1 MRINNKLMLSF
12 FLIAIIPAMAMFA
25 IIYYK
30 LYHDYEKKEMQAIEN
45 RVAQTARTID
55 GIMNTLIEDTR
66 ALSLNPMFYQLSP
79 EEISRYFAH
88 RLAYFPYYS
97 NFYFTNATGIIIA
110 SSNQSSIGKQ
120 LMKLQ
125 PDINGLLKKTVQSP
139 PGAVFVHDMG
149 NMQVEILCS
158 AVGRTG
164 QGNGTL
170 VSILQ
175 NSMIHN
181 LIKQVDYRTK
191 GSDHT
196 YLMDCD
202 GHILLTDD
210 PTAASMG
217 LHPDMKRRELLAEMV
232 GSLQGAL
239 SYTDFQGQKVVAG
252 HVRFGQYNNDRS
264 RSWLLISTTPY
275 RDIMAP
281 INQTFTHLA
290 EFFLAV
296 CVIIVALCSHFSRTL
311 SRPICMLTETVS
323 QFGEGEMRTR
333 SEIRSRDEIGKLSE
347 QFNNMAEK
355 IEKYTIE
362 HKQREKELQRQAQ
375 MLDLANDVI
384 IICDFKDRITYWNH
398 AAELQY
404 GWTAGEASGQYANEL
419 LKTVFQI
426 SHDKFT
432 AALLQNG
439 KWEGEVV
446 QTHRNGSQLTIW
458 SRLKLL
464 TDDENRI
471 LGVLEINRDITERKR
486 AEEEIRSLS
495 LIDELTGIYN
505 RRGFMTLAQQELKIA
520 HRMKKSMTL
529 FFADIDG
536 LKWINDNLG
545 HENGDMAIRDATQML
560 KITFRESDIIARL
573 GGDEFAIVTT
583 DTSPFNANTLISR
596 LQFNIDT
603 HNKKNNRPYRL
614 SMSIGVVRHD
624 LTHPQSLDGLLSQ
637 ADHLMYEQKR
647 RKRELI
653 KIIDYRKVS

>member
-1 MRINNKLMLSF
+1 
-12 FLIAIIPAMAMFA
+12 
-25 IIYYK
+25 
-30 LYHDYEKKEMQAIEN
+30 
-45 RVAQTARTID
+45 
-55 GIMNTLIEDTR
+55 
-66 ALSLNPMFYQLSP
+66 
-79 EEISRYFAH
+79 
-88 RLAYFPYYS
+88 
-97 NFYFTNATGIIIA
+97 
-110 SSNQSSIGKQ
+110 
-120 LMKLQ
+120 
-125 PDINGLLKKTVQSP
+125 
-139 PGAVFVHDMG
+139 
-149 NMQVEILCS
+149 
-158 AVGRTG
+158 
-164 QGNGTL
+164 
-170 VSILQ
+170 
-175 NSMIHN
+175 
-181 LIKQVDYRTK
+181 
-191 GSDHT
+191 
-196 YLMDCD
+196 
-202 GHILLTDD
+202 
-210 PTAASMG
+210 
-217 LHPDMKRRELLAEMV
+217 MV

-239 SYTDFQGQKVVAG
+239 SYTDFQGQKVIAG
-252 HVRFGQYNNDRS
+252 HVRFGQYNNDRT
-264 RSWLLISTTPY
+264 RNWLLISTTPY
-275 RDIMAP
+275 REIMAP

-296 CVIIVALCSHFSRTL
+296 CGIIAALCSYFSRTL
-311 SRPICMLTETVS
+311 SRPICMLTEAVL
-323 QFGEGEMRTR
+323 QFGEGEMHTR

-375 MLDLANDVI
+375 MLDLANDAI

-419 LKTVFQI
+419 LRTVFQI

-446 QTHRNGSQLTIW
+446 QTHRNGSQLIIW

-471 LGVLEINRDITERKR
+471 LGVLEINRDVTERKQ

-495 LIDELTGIYN
+495 LNDDLTGIYN
-505 RRGFMTLAQQELKIA
+505 RRGFMTLAQQELRIA

-545 HENGDMAIRDATQML
+545 HENGDMAIRDAAQML

-596 LQFNIDT
+596 LQCNIDT
-603 HNKKNNRPYRL
+603 HNKNNNRPYRL

-637 ADHLMYEQKR
+637 ADRLMYEQKR

-653 KIIDYRKVS
+653 KIVDYRKVS